1 MGVCGG
7 CILDRI
13 FSRLES
19 GEGRAGGG
27 GDERGA
33 VFLLD
38 EMAKG
43 SGFFFFLNRVQGFWR
58 GRRVAAQRPGVA
70 RWPGLRNLLCFA
82 DPNGWALQVFSDINI
97 DLVVKFKISKLAY
110 QIRILNI

>member
-43 SGFFFFLNRVQGFWR
+43 SGFFFFETGFRAFGEEGEWQRSGGRAAATVFFIFIFFKKKLQKYIFHFTFYISIPLPPGR
-58 GRRVAAQRPGVA
+58 GR
-70 RWPGLRNLLCFA
+70 
-82 DPNGWALQVFSDINI
+82 
-97 DLVVKFKISKLAY
+97 
-110 QIRILNI
+110 